1 MHTVFLSLG
10 TNLGDKEQN
19 LKSAINEIAMRIGP
33 VMAQSAFVE
42 TEPWGF
48 ESENMFVNAAV
59 KVGTALS
66 PLEVLT
72 ASQQIERD
80 LGRNHKSVNGIY
92 HDRLIDIDI
101 LLYYKEGDFEDGK
114 ESISINTPE
123 LTIPHPHMHERD
135 FVQIPLKQI
144 LPQGGDKNH
153 SF

>member
-33 VMAQSAFVE
+33 VTAQSAFVE

-59 KVGTALS
+59 KVETELS
-66 PLEVLT
+66 PIEVLN

-80 LGRNHKSVNGIY
+80 FGRNHKSVNGIY

-101 LLYYKEGDFEDGK
+101 LLYYKDGDFENSK
-114 ESISINTPE
+114 ESIHIDTPE
-123 LTIPHPHMHERD
+123 LTIPHPHMNERD

-144 LPQGGDKNH
+144 LPQGKGNNS